1 MDKEIVLLVL
11 LGLIVASSTPL
22 RASEPLPIFGLV
34 HNDECSKKHS
44 SLYLDL
50 IDLANHFNFQKH
62 VFHHQ
67 HQDDSPPA
75 LAVGSNVC
83 QILYSELYRRAFSLQ

>member
-67 HQDDSPPA
+67 HQDDSLPD
-75 LAVGSNVC
+75 GSDVC
-83 QILYSELYRRAFSLQ
+83 QILCSELYRRAFSLQ

>member
-67 HQDDSPPA
+67 HQDDSLP
-75 LAVGSNVC
+75 VGSDVY